1 MLKRLINRIR
11 RAMLRAQLSAAE
23 FDVAVLRCDMA
34 SAPERLRVTC
44 EHANQLRKK
53 LRELE

>member
-1 MLKRLINRIR
+1 MLKRAVTYLH
-11 RAMLRAQLSAAE
+11 RAWLRACLAAAQLDA
-23 FDVAVLRCDMA
+23 DILRSEMA

-44 EHANQLRKK
+44 DHVEQLRKK